1 MKVKAVI
8 SVVSVLIMVMG
19 AAVSFAGI
27 ASWIMQDSLADT
39 QGIFQCSAFSILG
52 GLILHLKTRDRN
64 HEVNPR
70 EVYAIVTVGWLSVC
84 LIAAIPF
91 VTLTNM
97 SFTDS
102 YFEVMSGLTTTGATV
117 LTDIESLPKGLLFW
131 RCFCNWLGGLGI
143 VILSMAILPFLGSGA
158 YQLFKAEATG
168 PQSEQVTSRAI
179 DTAKILWAIYVGLT
193 ILCIVIYRYLD
204 MPIFEAV
211 CHGLS
216 TLSTGGY
223 SPLSSSFAGMSFPVL
238 YVSTFFM
245 MMAATNF
252 TLHIKALK
260 GDIFCYFRDEEFRW
274 YLATFLFALT
284 VIAFFLHTDAGY
296 TWAQSFAHSTFQV
309 ASLET
314 SCGFASDDFNLW
326 STPSKI
332 ILFLI
337 MFMGGC
343 GGSTTGGLKVA
354 RIVLLVKYTFI
365 KIKQMILPHSLINL
379 HFNGK
384 RVNDEMIQK
393 SLAFFFAFIFLY
405 ALTAFSLSFAP
416 GIDIT
421 TALSGAIAC
430 LGNMGPGF
438 AMLGPAETFAWLP
451 DWNKWILC
459 GAMFLGRLEI
469 FTVIIV
475 FVPNFWRR

>member
-8 SVVSVLIMVMG
+8 SVVSVLSMVMG
-19 AAVSFAGI
+19 AAVSLAGI
-27 ASWIMQDSLADT
+27 VSWIMDDTLADT
-39 QGIFQCSAFSILG
+39 QGILQCSAFSILG
-52 GLILHLKTRDRN
+52 GLILYLKTRDKN
-64 HEVNPR
+64 QEVTPR

-91 VTLTNM
+91 VALTDM

-102 YFEVMSGLTTTGATV
+102 YFEVMSGLTTTGATI

-143 VILSMAILPFLGSGA
+143 VILSMAILPFLGSGG
-158 YQLFKAEATG
+158 YQLFKAESTG

-179 DTAKILWAIYVGLT
+179 DTAKILWGIYVVLTCLT
-193 ILCIVIYRYLD
+193 IGLYRYLE
-204 MPIFEAV
+204 MPMFEAV

-223 SPLSSSFAGMSFPVL
+223 SPLGSSFSNYGFPVL
-238 YVSTFFM
+238 YVCSFFM
-245 MMAATNF
+245 MIAATNF

-274 YLATFLFALT
+274 YLLTFVFSLT
-284 VIAFFLHTDAGY
+284 LIAFFLHSDMGY
-296 TWAQSFAHSTFQV
+296 GLADSFAHSTFQV

-314 SCGFASDDFNLW
+314 SCGFASDNFDVW
-326 STPSKI
+326 PTPAKI
-332 ILFLI
+332 VLLLI

-343 GGSTTGGLKVA
+343 GGSTTGGMKVA

-379 HFNGK
+379 HFNGR
-384 RVNDEMIQK
+384 RVSDDMIQR

-405 ALTAFSLSFAP
+405 ALTVFSLSFVP
-416 GIDIT
+416 GIDMT
-421 TALSGAIAC
+421 TAMSGAIAC

-438 AMLGPAETFAWLP
+438 GMLGPINNFAWLP